1 MCNLLH
7 RTLKIYQVETMQKFI
22 KIHSL
27 EYNRILAIGGS
38 WMVKGDIIKS
48 GNFDK
53 VEACKKAKEH
63 VVKIS
68 CDLNYRNKL

>member
-1 MCNLLH
+1 
-7 RTLKIYQVETMQKFI
+7 MQKFI

-38 WMVKGDIIKS
+38 WMVKEDIIKS

-63 VVKIS
+63 GVKIS
-68 CDLNYRNKL
+68 CDLNYRNEL

>member
-1 MCNLLH
+1 
-7 RTLKIYQVETMQKFI
+7 MQKFI

-48 GNFDK
+48 GEFNK
-53 VEACKKAKEH
+53 IEAMTQEAVAKLKE
-63 VVKIS
+63 V
-68 CDLNYRNKL
+68 R